1 MNQRPTTNTEHE
13 AADASSGYTEDINDE
28 MAAANTGSM
37 DKSFSNIRE
46 RYVSASGHTRLL
58 TATRYGKVYM
68 LKCLK
73 PDYLYTPVYRQA
85 LAKEFEI
92 GLPLDHPNICRT
104 IDMEY
109 IEGLGQTIVMD
120 YIDGDTLQQLINNGT
135 LTAEMAH
142 KAIRQL
148 ASALDYMHSKQIVHR
163 DLKPANIMVTHHGS
177 NIKLI
182 DFGLADSDSFNVLK
196 LPAGTSGYIAPE
208 LLLPGATAD
217 ERADTYSL
225 GMVMRDMAEAT
236 GDKQLMRMA
245 NACTRHNA
253 DERPTQLS
261 SLLGKQ
267 KPRPWQHVALV
278 VMALTALALAAYIAK
293 ELAVRYGAESGNS
306 IQAPAQ
312 GTAGDGNRA
321 IDYSQW
327 PR

>member
-1 MNQRPTTNTEHE
+1 M
-13 AADASSGYTEDINDE
+13 
-28 MAAANTGSM
+28 
-37 DKSFSNIRE
+37 
-46 RYVSASGHTRLL
+46 
-58 TATRYGKVYM
+58 
-68 LKCLK
+68 
-73 PDYLYTPVYRQA
+73 
-85 LAKEFEI
+85 
-92 GLPLDHPNICRT
+92 
-104 IDMEY
+104 
-109 IEGLGQTIVMD
+109 
-120 YIDGDTLQQLINNGT
+120 
-135 LTAEMAH
+135 
-142 KAIRQL
+142 
-148 ASALDYMHSKQIVHR
+148 
-163 DLKPANIMVTHHGS
+163 
-177 NIKLI
+177 
-182 DFGLADSDSFNVLK
+182 LK

>member
-92 GLPLDHPNICRT
+92 GLLLDHPNICRT

-217 ERADTYSL
+217 ERADIYSL

-236 GDKQLMRMA
+236 
-245 NACTRHNA
+245 
-253 DERPTQLS
+253 
-261 SLLGKQ
+261 GKQ